1 MVTEELLPK
10 ITGFNAADDELVKR
24 DPFRRLRKKAKV
36 QARESRAARRTGSTP
51 QRPRDEAQ
59 RRDWTFFEV
68 VKNRQYK
75 YQRVLSNLRRPA
87 IVLSNLP
94 RKLEDFLEERHLAA
108 I

>member
-59 RRDWTFFEV
+59 RRDWPFSKSSRIDSINTSGCC
-68 VKNRQYK
+68 QTSGGP
-75 YQRVLSNLRRPA
+75 L
-87 IVLSNLP
+87 
-94 RKLEDFLEERHLAA
+94 
-108 I
+108 